1 MTILESLRQ
10 ERNNLLERKV
20 KLYDAQLDTKDR
32 ILGIANIAALHEM
45 IASVER
51 IIKMME
57 KTE

>member
-10 ERNNLLERKV
+10 ERNNLLARKV
-20 KLYDAQLDTKDR
+20 KLYDAQFEAKDR
-32 ILGIANIAALHEM
+32 LLGLANIAALNEM
-45 IASVER
+45 VASVER

>member
-10 ERNNLLERKV
+10 QRNNLLARKV
-20 KLYDAQLDTKDR
+20 KLYDAQLDAKDR
-32 ILGIANIAALHEM
+32 ILGIANIADLTEM
-45 IASVER
+45 VASVER